1 LVLIAISG
9 PHGSGKSTAAKHI
22 ATMFNFKYLSAGE
35 LFRSIA
41 KERGLSL
48 KELSIIAE
56 KDEEIDR
63 LIDNKTLEV
72 ADKSEDLVV
81 DAQLAG
87 WLLKNKAD
95 LLIYIT
101 APFDIRVKRI
111 SQRDKKP
118 LEITK
123 EETETRERSE
133 KLRYQKLYKIDITDL
148 SIYDII
154 INTKKF
160 DPDDC
165 VQIIVTAIKKIIKR

>member
-9 PHGSGKSTAAKHI
+9 PHGSGKSTAAKQI
-22 ATMFNFKYLSAGE
+22 AELFDFEYLSAGE

-41 KERGLSL
+41 REKELSL

-56 KDEEIDR
+56 KNEDIDR
-63 LIDNKTLEV
+63 IIDNKTLEV
-72 ADKSEDLVV
+72 AEKEEDLVV

-87 WLLKNKAD
+87 WLLKDKAD

-101 APFDIRVKRI
+101 APFQTRVKRI
-111 SQRDKKP
+111 AQRDKKTI
-118 LEITK
+118 ESVR
-123 EETETRERSE
+123 EETEIREQSE
-133 KLRYQKLYKIDITDL
+133 KLRYQKLYKIDISDL

-154 INTKKF
+154 INTEKF

-165 VQIIVTAIKKIIKR
+165 VQIIVTAIKKVVKR